1 MINFYYIY
9 NDFSKKKKKKKKK
22 KKIDLLCAIPGVY
35 QVLGICKNYGKL
47 QGVCLVSIGKT

>member
-22 KKIDLLCAIPGVY
+22 KIDILCEITGVY

-47 QGVCLVSIGKT
+47 QGVCLVSISKT